1 MSVFEQHKTET
12 DLNVEEP
19 TSKELYIKSY
29 LESLIAIEEAIE
41 PFLEQKRELRKEYIE
56 KGWLFKDEIWAAVKA
71 YRLIQKNAD
80 MHQLNEVYD
89 YVRRVMGTGEN
100 V

>member
-1 MSVFEQHKTET
+1 MSVFELHKTES
-12 DLNVEEP
+12 DLDVEDP

-29 LESLIAIEEAIE
+29 LESLVAIEEAIE
-41 PFLEQKRELRKEYIE
+41 PYLEQKRELRKEYIE

-71 YRLIQKNAD
+71 YRLVQKNAD
-80 MHQLNEVYD
+80 MHQLNEVYE
-89 YVRRVMGTGEN
+89 YVKRVMGTTSD

>member
-1 MSVFEQHKTET
+1 MSVFELHKTES
-12 DLNVEEP
+12 DLNVEDP

-29 LESLIAIEEAIE
+29 LESLVAIEEAIE
-41 PFLEQKRELRKEYIE
+41 PYLEQKRELRKEYIE

-71 YRLIQKNAD
+71 YRLVQKNAD
-80 MHQLNEVYD
+80 MHQLNEVYE
-89 YVRRVMGTGEN
+89 YVKRVMGTTSD